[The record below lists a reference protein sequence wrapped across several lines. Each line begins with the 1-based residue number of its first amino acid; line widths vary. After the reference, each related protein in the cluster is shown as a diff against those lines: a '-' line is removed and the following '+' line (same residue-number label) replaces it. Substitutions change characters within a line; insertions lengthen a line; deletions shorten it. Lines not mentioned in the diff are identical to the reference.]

1 MAVHARNVYGVVQ
14 RDEVAG
20 ECDSGEV
27 RREGS
32 CGGAIQALGARV
44 GARDEMYFSHACL
57 RAPSGRGWR
66 LGRNRHRRANRD
78 TYNHTS
84 GVSCRPSCEEPCA
97 TMVW

>member
-14 RDEVAG
+14 RDHVAG

-44 GARDEMYFSHACL
+44 GAQDEMYFSRACL
-57 RAPSGRGWR
+57 RAPSWGG
-66 LGRNRHRRANRD
+66 
-78 TYNHTS
+78 S
-84 GVSCRPSCEEPCA
+84 V
-97 TMVW
+97 

>member
-1 MAVHARNVYGVVQ
+1 MAVHARSVYGVVQ

-44 GARDEMYFSHACL
+44 GARDEMYFSRACL
-57 RAPSGRGWR
+57 RAPSWGGAASETESHPTRER
-66 LGRNRHRRANRD
+66 
-78 TYNHTS
+78 S
-84 GVSCRPSCEEPCA
+84 VFS
-97 TMVW
+97 